1 MRKISMKLKI
11 KTKSTKKTKPKKESL
26 SSLGSLEE
34 LRDKE
39 YLEKLRKK
47 HHEGDALDNYC
58 DMLETQ
64 INSLV
69 DKLLPLSEEVTKK
82 KTILYHPESE
92 DYFIGYEEDL
102 DDHPELLH
110 IGTPHDLIK
119 LITKEQVDSG
129 PVIKH
134 INKLREHI
142 NAAEDQL
149 LQAQT
154 YARDKIDR

>member
-11 KTKSTKKTKPKKESL
+11 KSTKKTKPKKESL

-34 LRDKE
+34 LRDKK

-69 DKLLPLSEEVTKK
+69 DKLIPLSEENVELTKK
-82 KTILYHPESE
+82 LNADES
-92 DYFIGYEEDL
+92 
-102 DDHPELLH
+102 H
-110 IGTPHDLIK
+110 
-119 LITKEQVDSG
+119 
-129 PVIKH
+129 KH
-134 INKLREHI
+134 IRKLREHI

-154 YARDKIDR
+154 YARDKIDKS